1 MFIATPNN
9 PTGLMPDTALLHKLV
24 SLCESRHIH
33 LIVDEAFID
42 FLPEG
47 SPLTARLPET
57 RYLYLLRSLTK
68 FFAIPGLR
76 LGYLLCGDSHIIS
89 NLKAWR
95 EPWTINGL
103 AALVGE
109 ALLDD
114 EDYIRKTQDFIAAQ
128 REYLC
133 NELRQFPLLKIR
145 QPSANY
151 IFIRCLNG
159 VELQSAL
166 LKYKLLIR
174 RCQNYPG
181 WMALITGSRSAVRRR
196 TVILSAH

>member
-1 MFIATPNN
+1 M
-9 PTGLMPDTALLHKLV
+9 
-24 SLCESRHIH
+24 
-33 LIVDEAFID
+33 
-42 FLPEG
+42 
-47 SPLTARLPET
+47 
-57 RYLYLLRSLTK
+57 
-68 FFAIPGLR
+68 
-76 LGYLLCGDSHIIS
+76 CGDSHIIS

-109 ALLDD
+109 VLLDD
-114 EDYIRKTQDFIAAQ
+114 EDYIRKTQEFIAAQ

-145 QPSANY
+145 QPAANY

-181 WMALITGSRSAVRRR
+181 LDGSYYRIAVRSQAENRHLIGALKQ
-196 TVILSAH
+196 VFQHG